1 MKLIRA
7 TGLLAGLMLLAACV
21 TINIYFPAAQ
31 AEEAAEQI
39 VDDILGKQSPAKD
52 KGAAVPVIRTHGLAA
67 RMVDFLIPSA
77 HAAQPD
83 FNVDTP
89 EIRKLQAR
97 MKQRH
102 QSLETFYKSGAIG
115 FGSDAQVK
123 MRNASA
129 VPLRDKNRVEG
140 LVRDEN
146 ADRNALYQAI
156 ARANGHPEWEPEVR
170 STFARVWVEKA
181 GRGWWYQNTT
191 GSWRQR

>member
-7 TGLLAGLMLLAACV
+7 TGMFAGLMLLAACV

-39 VDDILGKQSPAKD
+39 VDDILGEQSSAKD
-52 KGAAVPVIRTHGLAA
+52 KGAAVGVIHTRGFAA
-67 RMVDFLIPSA
+67 RMIDVLIPSA

-102 QSLETFYKSGAIG
+102 QSLRAYYESGAIG
-115 FGSDAQVK
+115 FGNDAQVK
-123 MRNASA
+123 MRDASA
-129 VPLRDKNRVEG
+129 VPLRERNRVKG
-140 LVRDEN
+140 LVREEN
-146 ADRNALYQAI
+146 ADRNALYKAI
-156 ARANGHPEWEPEVR
+156 ARANGHPEWETDVR
-170 STFARVWVEKA
+170 STFARVWVDKA
-181 GRGWWYQNTT
+181 GRGWWYQNAS
-191 GSWRQR
+191 GSWKQR

>member
-7 TGLLAGLMLLAACV
+7 TGLFAGLMLLAACV

-52 KGAAVPVIRTHGLAA
+52 KGAATGVIRTHGLAA
-67 RMVDFLIPSA
+67 RIVDFLIPAA

-83 FNVDTP
+83 FNINTP

-102 QSLETFYKSGAIG
+102 QSLRAYYESGAIG
-115 FGSDAQVK
+115 FGGDAQVK
-123 MRNASA
+123 MRDASA
-129 VPLRDKNRVEG
+129 VSLRDKNKVKG

-146 ADRNALYQAI
+146 ADRNALYRAI
-156 ARANGHPEWEPEVR
+156 AGANGHPEWEPEVR
-170 STFARVWVEKA
+170 STFSRVWVERA
-181 GRGWWYQNTT
+181 GRGWWYQDAS
-191 GSWRQR
+191 GSWKQR

>member
-7 TGLLAGLMLLAACV
+7 TGLFAGLMLLAACV

-39 VDDILGKQSPAKD
+39 VDDILGKQAPAKD
-52 KGAAVPVIRTHGLAA
+52 KGAAMGVIRTHGLAA
-67 RMVDFLIPSA
+67 RMVDFLIPAA

-102 QSLETFYKSGAIG
+102 QSLRAYYESGAIG

-123 MRNASA
+123 MRDTSA
-129 VPLRDKNRVEG
+129 VPLRERNKVKG

-146 ADRNALYQAI
+146 ADRNALYKAI
-156 ARANGHPEWEPEVR
+156 AGANGHPEWEQDIQN
-170 STFARVWVEKA
+170 TFAQEWSRNA
-181 GRGWWYQNTT
+181 RRGWYYQDSS
-191 GSWRQR
+191 GAWKQK

>member
-1 MKLIRA
+1 MKMIRA

-52 KGAAVPVIRTHGLAA
+52 KGAAVRVIRTHGLAA
-67 RMVDFLIPSA
+67 SMLDFLIPSA

-102 QSLETFYKSGAIG
+102 QSLETFYESGAIG

-146 ADRNALYQAI
+146 ADRNALYEAI

-181 GRGWWYQNTT
+181 GRGWWYQSAS
-191 GSWRQR
+191 GSWKQR

>member
-1 MKLIRA
+1 MKMIRA

-52 KGAAVPVIRTHGLAA
+52 KGAAIRVIHTQGLAA

-102 QSLETFYKSGAIG
+102 QSLRAYYESGAIG
-115 FGSDAQVK
+115 FGNDAQVK
-123 MRNASA
+123 MRDASA
-129 VPLRDKNRVEG
+129 VPLREKNRVEG

-146 ADRNALYQAI
+146 ADRNALYKAI

-170 STFARVWVEKA
+170 STFAGVWVEKA
-181 GRGWWYQNTT
+181 GRGWWYQSAS
-191 GSWRQR
+191 GSWKQR